1 MEFMNNLLFSMTMV
15 SEKLLELLTSSLG
28 AWYLI
33 ILNAFGVMAICCKIL
48 EYQIKKRGTMMIV
61 ATSANFLWVL
71 YFIFYGDFS
80 SALTCA
86 IGVIRLLIFMQKG
99 KHKWADSIWWLVFFL
114 LLQTVVSVFTF
125 KDLRDVFSLSAGFV
139 GIITYFMVDQKKY
152 RAFSLVH
159 MSLWVVNS
167 AIKFYPIALIS
178 DTMSTISVT
187 VAIIRFTIAEKRDKQ
202 MNEFID
208 KQN

>member
-1 MEFMNNLLFSMTMV
+1 MYNLLFSMAQV
-15 SEKLLELLTSSLG
+15 SEKLLSVLTSSLG
-28 AWYLI
+28 TWYI
-33 ILNAFGVMAICCKIL
+33 VILNAFGVLAISCKVV
-48 EYQIKKRGTMMIV
+48 EYQVKKRNAMMIV

-86 IGVIRLLIFMQKG
+86 IGVVRLLIFMQKG
-99 KHKWADSIWWLVFFL
+99 KHKWADSIWWLVFFV
-114 LLQTVVSVFTF
+114 LLQTVVTVFTF

-152 RAFSLVH
+152 RALSLVH

-178 DTMSTISVT
+178 DTMSTISVA
-187 VAIIRFTIAEKRDKQ
+187 VAIVRFAIAEKKEKQ
-202 MNEFID
+202 MNAFMD
-208 KQN
+208 KQNQE

>member
-1 MEFMNNLLFSMTMV
+1 MNNLLFSMAIV
-15 SEKLLELLTSSLG
+15 SEKLLSVLTSSLG
-28 AWYLI
+28 SWYLI
-33 ILNAFGVMAICCKIL
+33 ILNAFGVLAICCKIV
-48 EYQIKKRGTMMIV
+48 EYQIKKRGTMMMI
-61 ATSANFLWVL
+61 ATSASFLWVL

-86 IGVIRLLIFMQKG
+86 IGVIRLLVFMQKG
-99 KHKWADSIWWLVFFL
+99 RHKWADSIWWLVFFL

-125 KDLRDVFSLSAGFV
+125 KDWHDIFSLTAGFV

-167 AIKFYPIALIS
+167 AIRFYPIALIS
-178 DTMSTISVT
+178 DTMSTISVA

-202 MNEFID
+202 MNAFID
-208 KQN
+208 KQNQE